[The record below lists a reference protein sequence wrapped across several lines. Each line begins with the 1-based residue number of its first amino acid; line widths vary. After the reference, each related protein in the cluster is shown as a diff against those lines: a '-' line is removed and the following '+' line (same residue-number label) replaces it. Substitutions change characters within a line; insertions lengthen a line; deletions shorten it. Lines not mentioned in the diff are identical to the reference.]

1 MLLNMVRSV
10 DGAVPHHPEK
20 TKVKLGAEGG
30 RDLVLH
36 GQTVII
42 VLCQIVLFLTK
53 IFTNLGLFLLKS
65 ALIFVKSKL
74 FKLFIDGD
82 KMKFT

>member
-1 MLLNMVRSV
+1 MVRCV
-10 DGAVPHHPEK
+10 GGAAPHHPEK

-53 IFTNLGLFLLKS
+53 IFTNFAKRDNFIFARANLGCIVCVKPSSTFTLWYLL
-65 ALIFVKSKL
+65 
-74 FKLFIDGD
+74 
-82 KMKFT
+82 